1 MAFQADEQDELKS
14 VFDDAASYLK
24 HIANRLDSEQLLYFY
39 ARFKQVM

>member
-24 HIANRLDSEQLLYFY
+24 HIAKRLDSEQLLYFY